1 MTTTSS
7 WDDFYAELRQEA
19 ADAGAEHELE
29 AWEQYF
35 RNELA
40 LIRMRE
46 AAGLTQRE
54 LAARARVPQADI
66 SRIEQGKGNPTLR
79 TLVRLAAAC
88 GARLRI
94 ELPPDGHGNRTSR
107 VARPTPLRPV
117 KSAATRTVADD
128 PPNRPAVP
136 PRRAIGEV
144 AEGLIADAGRAADM
158 GDGKGAIVDQAPD
171 RADADTQQ
179 SSGLH
184 RPAPPDLMRLG
195 NRGVDLA
202 DVLERNLQ
210 PGPDPS
216 GQAGDESPGS
226 GRSPR
231 SERPGRW
238 G

>member
-19 ADAGAEHELE
+19 ADAGVEHELE

-107 VARPTPLRPV
+107 VARATPLRAPR
-117 KSAATRTVADD
+117 SGATTRHAATSSSTQDGR
-128 PPNRPAVP
+128 RRSSEPAGGATATLD
-136 PRRAIGEV
+136 RRRRG
-144 AEGLIADAGRAADM
+144 
-158 GDGKGAIVDQAPD
+158 
-171 RADADTQQ
+171 
-179 SSGLH
+179 GLH
-184 RPAPPDLMRLG
+184 R
-195 NRGVDLA
+195 
-202 DVLERNLQ
+202 
-210 PGPDPS
+210 
-216 GQAGDESPGS
+216 
-226 GRSPR
+226 
-231 SERPGRW
+231 
-238 G
+238 

>member
-29 AWEQYF
+29 AWEQYL

-79 TLVRLAAAC
+79 TLVRMAAAC

-94 ELPPDGHGNRTSR
+94 ELPSDGPGNQTSR
-107 VARPTPLRPV
+107 AARVTPLRPPR
-117 KSAATRTVADD
+117 SATTTRHAATSTSTQDGRR
-128 PPNRPAVP
+128 RPSELAGGATATP
-136 PRRAIGEV
+136 DRRRRA
-144 AEGLIADAGRAADM
+144 
-158 GDGKGAIVDQAPD
+158 
-171 RADADTQQ
+171 
-179 SSGLH
+179 GLH
-184 RPAPPDLMRLG
+184 R
-195 NRGVDLA
+195 
-202 DVLERNLQ
+202 
-210 PGPDPS
+210 
-216 GQAGDESPGS
+216 
-226 GRSPR
+226 
-231 SERPGRW
+231 
-238 G
+238 